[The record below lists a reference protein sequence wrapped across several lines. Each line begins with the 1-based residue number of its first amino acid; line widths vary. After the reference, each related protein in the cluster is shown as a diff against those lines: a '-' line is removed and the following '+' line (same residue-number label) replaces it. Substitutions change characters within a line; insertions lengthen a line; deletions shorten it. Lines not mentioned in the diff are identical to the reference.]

1 MYSKKETIELKQ
13 AFWTAL
19 GQYMQPVLSADG
31 EHINWINYKTGEK
44 DIYFR
49 MNADNKSATIG
60 IELTHKDIYVQSLI
74 FDQFDEVKKL
84 LHQTLNEEWQWLRHV
99 HDENEKTISTIKTT
113 LENVSVLN
121 KQDWPQMISF
131 FKPRI
136 IALDE
141 FWSQAKYIF
150 EEMR

>member
-19 GQYMQPVLSADG
+19 GQYMQPVLSAEG

-60 IELTHKDIYVQSLI
+60 IELTHKDIHVQSLI
-74 FDQFDEVKKL
+74 FDQFDELKKL
-84 LHQTLNEEWQWLRHV
+84 LHQTLGEEWQWLRHM
-99 HDENEKTISTIKTT
+99 HDENGKTISTIKTT
-113 LENVSVLN
+113 LEKVSILN